1 MNTLDRDL
9 AGILD
14 LLLKF
19 EHGETLS
26 MDEFDAL
33 EHFEQLGY
41 WLDSTEPLPFEDTS
55 LMLEPDGTLLCQVD
69 DSNPHYPVVY
79 YLRRGQP

>member
-41 WLDSTEPLPFEDTS
+41 WLDSTLPLPFEDITDDG
-55 LMLEPDGTLLCQVD
+55 EPYDTLASFTDDG
-69 DSNPHYPVVY
+69 NPEAVVVY